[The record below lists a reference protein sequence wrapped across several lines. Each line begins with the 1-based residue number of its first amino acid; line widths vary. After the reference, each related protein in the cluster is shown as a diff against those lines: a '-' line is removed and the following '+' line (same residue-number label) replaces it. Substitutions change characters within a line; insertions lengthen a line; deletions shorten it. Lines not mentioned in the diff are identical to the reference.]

1 MITFKPIDID
11 EDIVLANANI
21 LLDFDPTD
29 EHKNNTL
36 FIGQDGLLVLQNRH
50 LNDASAEQVAPDKRI
65 KELGFLQESLVL
77 LWQAHHFWAL
87 MNKRFNEL
95 KDAPINDIHQ
105 YHQAIMNLNG
115 FYHLCKNFR
124 LQLENFKNHIDAYHQ
139 DKGFRQDLFFA
150 LTDQFITKSWADHTL
165 NAKTLLK
172 SIKAYKTELINYK
185 EAILTIPLFGQ
196 VALGHVSAHSFEF
209 GRYNFGGA
217 LHKFKVSLEFVENFT
232 DVIKKNPFSA
242 KLKMELACDTDES
255 VHGSMSLYPS
265 WDAVSMRP
273 ITLDEF
279 NDANDGSNEKL
290 IEGYEQS
297 GTGMIALFKEPT
309 LKACFS
315 HICPHMFT
323 HSFVPY
329 FMGLVSAAKQQG
341 FAELT
346 FYAPYGFSA
355 IALAA
360 GFSSQDEERPT
371 LVEQL
376 NTINDAM
383 QAGTLI
389 QPQVEF
395 DKQAPNGDQL
405 CRAFHLKVGQLD
417 KKKVFITN
425 EKKETTYSKLFEDNA
440 LIDAKTY
447 PQGIV
452 PEFNQAPLQFSPL
465 SKKASLPERLA
476 QRERGE
482 RFRIPAVSLSL
493 QQVNYE
499 LINSKTELSAY
510 AFADPE
516 VAKQNGFRKQLT
528 LRRF

>member
-11 EDIVLANANI
+11 KDIVLANANI

-36 FIGQDGLLVLQNRH
+36 FIGQDGRLVLQNRN
-50 LNDASAEQVAPDKRI
+50 LNDDSAEQVASDKRT
-65 KELGFLQESLVL
+65 KELSFLQESLVI

-87 MNKRFNEL
+87 MNKRFNKL
-95 KDAPINDIHQ
+95 KDAPRNDIHQ
-105 YHQAIMNLNG
+105 YYQAIMNLNG
-115 FYHLCKNFR
+115 FYHLCKNFK
-124 LQLENFKNHIDAYHQ
+124 LQLESFKNHIDAYHHE
-139 DKGFRQDLFFA
+139 KGFRQDQFFA
-150 LTDQFITKSWADHTL
+150 LTDQFITRSWAEHTL
-165 NAKTLLK
+165 IAKALLK
-172 SIKAYKTELINYK
+172 SIKAYKTELINYN
-185 EAILTIPLFGQ
+185 EAILTVPLFGQ
-196 VALGHVSAHSFEF
+196 VVLGQISALRYAF
-209 GRYNFGGA
+209 GQYNFGGA
-217 LHKFKVSLEFVENFT
+217 LHKFNVFLEFVENFT
-232 DVIKKNPFSA
+232 SVLKKNPFSA

-255 VHGSMSLYPS
+255 VHGAMSLYSS
-265 WDAVSMRP
+265 WDAVSMQP
-273 ITLDEF
+273 ITLNEF
-279 NDANDGSNEKL
+279 NDAKDGSNKKL
-290 IEGYEQS
+290 IEGYEQA
-297 GTGMIALFKEPT
+297 GTGMIALVQEPV
-309 LKACFS
+309 LKASFS

-341 FAELT
+341 FAGLT
-346 FYAPYGFSA
+346 FYASYGFSA

-371 LVEQL
+371 LAEQL
-376 NTINDAM
+376 KTIDEAM

-389 QPQVEF
+389 QPQLEF
-395 DKQAPNGDQL
+395 DKRAPNGAPL
-405 CRAFHLKVGQLD
+405 LRAFHLKVGQLD

-465 SKKASLPERLA
+465 SKKAPLPVRLA

-493 QQVNYE
+493 QPVNYE
-499 LINSKTELSAY
+499 LLNSKTELSAY